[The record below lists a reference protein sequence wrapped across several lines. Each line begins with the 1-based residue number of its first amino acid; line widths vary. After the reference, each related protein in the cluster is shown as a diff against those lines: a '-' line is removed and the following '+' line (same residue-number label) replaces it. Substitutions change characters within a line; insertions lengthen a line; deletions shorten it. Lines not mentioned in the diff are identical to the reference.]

1 MDSLT
6 HIVLGA
12 AVGEIVLGKKI
23 GYKAALIG
31 ALADTIPD
39 FDIFLHLFTNDEI
52 LKLQIHRSYSHAM
65 VPQLIAAFG
74 FAQLSYLLFK
84 KKIGYW
90 QWYLLWAL
98 GFTTHSLLDCCTTY
112 GTQYL
117 LPFSNKLIAFN
128 NINVVDL
135 FFTFPFLL
143 IVLIGQ
149 FFKKENPWRIRTAWI
164 GLSYALAYIFIFSLI
179 NKYEVNNKFT
189 AELSRQKINATH
201 LSTLPTFFNNFLWNG
216 IGTSNDSLWFGEY
229 SILQKEQEINF
240 VGYPR
245 NKDLL
250 TQYPNQKSIEVLK
263 WFSDDKYLIRANGD
277 TLQFFNAKWGRGDFR
292 EKELD
297 KALAF
302 YFFLYP
308 CNNSLKA
315 GVREP
320 DFTKE
325 ELKSALNGLWER
337 MFKTYSSKNGS

>member
-1 MDSLT
+1 MDSIT

-31 ALADTIPD
+31 AVADTLPD
-39 FDIFLHLFTNDEI
+39 FDIFLHLFTHDEI

-65 VPQLIAAFG
+65 LPQLIAAFA

-84 KKIGYW
+84 KKISYW

-135 FFTFPFLL
+135 FFTLPFLVIIL
-143 IVLIGQ
+143 VSQ
-149 FFKKENPWRIRTAWI
+149 FFRKENPWRIKTAWI
-164 GLSYALAYIFIFSLI
+164 GLGYALAYIFIFSLV
-179 NKYEVNNKFT
+179 NKWEVNKKFT
-189 AELSRQKINATH
+189 SELSRQNIEVNN
-201 LSTLPTFFNNFLWNG
+201 LSTVPTFFNNFLWNA
-216 IGTSNDSLWFGEY
+216 IGTSKDSLWFGEY
-229 SILQKEQEINF
+229 SILQKEQEVNF

-245 NKDLL
+245 NIDLL
-250 TQYPNQKSIEVLK
+250 SQHPDQKSIEVLK
-263 WFSDDKYLIRANGD
+263 WFSNDKYLIRAKGD

-308 CNNSLKA
+308 CNHSWKA

-325 ELKSALNGLWER
+325 EFKSALHALWER
-337 MFKTYSSKNGS
+337 MYRSYPFKK